1 MVAQRK
7 SAVVTKD
14 GMGIAMDTIINK
26 FLKSFSMSTKLLLTF
41 EIYCS
46 IGRIMIIFLNCFEHR
61 SNTFFILLYN
71 KLLDTNYT

>member
-26 FLKSFSMSTKLLLTF
+26 FLKYFSMSTKLLLTF

-46 IGRIMIIFLNCFEHR
+46 IGRIHR

-71 KLLDTNYT
+71 K